1 MQIHFLD
8 EPQLEFGDGGR
19 HVDVR
24 FGIAQHGPFDR
35 GATTA
40 PVDLKVGLVGTSE
53 TVEGLRSWLDRCRN
67 GVPGKETR
75 LTNLFPGFPGFSDGT
90 CFGSNLV
97 FNERWTAEINKKEIE
112 ELVAS
117 SDSQNLASLAVD
129 LFLGYGRQVLEQG
142 GPAVLLCAPSQEL
155 LAALENPLR
164 DRRDP
169 LEEEIDEGGEPG
181 EGRAVVGRFH
191 DLLKARCLELRVPI
205 QMVRPRTY
213 GSVVKGKVQA
223 DKPLQDEATR
233 AWNLH
238 TALYYKAGGIPWRL
252 LRDPSDLTTCF
263 VGVSFYR
270 SPAGDRLMSSVAHV
284 FNERGEGIVVKGGD
298 AQVDKD
304 DLQPHLS
311 EQASSSLLKK
321 AVAAYRSEHRTQPAR
336 VVLHKTSQF
345 SPGERSGFSEVAD
358 TERIDTLDLLS
369 VRRSFTR
376 LFREG
381 PYPPLRGT
389 LLELDRSIGLLYLR
403 GSVDFFRSYPGL
415 YVPRPLAY
423 LIEKANTTT
432 LGLASEMLALSKLNW
447 NNTQFDGGEPI
458 TVRAARRVGDIL
470 KHVEEGD
477 FQGSFRFFM

>member
-1 MQIHFLD
+1 MQIHVLD

-35 GATTA
+35 ATATA
-40 PVDLKVGLVGTSE
+40 PVDLRVGLVGTSE
-53 TVEGLRSWLDRCRN
+53 TVEGVRAWLDRC
-67 GVPGKETR
+67 GKGIQGKETR
-75 LTNLFPGFPGFSDGT
+75 LTNLFPGFPGFSRST
-90 CFGSNLV
+90 CFGSDLL
-97 FNERWTAEINKKEIE
+97 FHDRWTAEINKREIE
-112 ELVAS
+112 GLVAS
-117 SDSQNLASLAVD
+117 ADSQNLTSLAVD
-129 LFLGYGRQVLEQG
+129 LFLGHGRKVLEEG
-142 GPAVLLCAPSQEL
+142 GPAVLFCAPPQDL
-155 LAALENPLR
+155 LAALESPQR

-169 LEEEIDEGGEPG
+169 LDEEIDEGGEPG
-181 EGRAVVGRFH
+181 ESRPLGPHFH
-191 DLLKARCLELRVPI
+191 DMLKARGLALRVPI
-205 QMVRPRTY
+205 QMVRPHTY
-213 GSVVKGKVQA
+213 ALGPRKQTEIQRQ
-223 DKPLQDEATR
+223 LQDEATR

-252 LRDPSDLTTCF
+252 VRDPSELTTCF

-270 SPAGDRLMSSVAHV
+270 SPTGDRLMTSVAHV

-298 AQVDKD
+298 ARIDKD

-311 EQASSSLLKK
+311 DQDSSSLLKK
-321 AVAAYRSEHRTQPAR
+321 AVAAYRTEHRTQPAR

-345 SPGERSGFSEVAD
+345 SPGEASGFSEAAD
-358 TERIDTLDLLS
+358 AERIDTLDLVS

-381 PYPPLRGT
+381 TYPPLRGT
-389 LLELDRSIGLLYLR
+389 LLELDRNIGLLYLR

-415 YVPRPLAY
+415 YVPRPLEY
-423 LIEKANTTT
+423 LIERSNTTT
-432 LGLASEMLALSKLNW
+432 RGLGAEMMALSKLNW

-470 KHVEEGD
+470 KHVEGD
-477 FQGSFRFFM
+477 DVQASFRFFM